1 MHARHLLVAVALM
14 SLFAA
19 ADAGSVELTAAG
31 LWQATDQET
40 GQPNGWFLFR
50 DHDGVFDGMIVR
62 MYLKPGESPDV
73 TCDQCKDDRR
83 DKPWLGLDIVRGMK
97 RDGMAYKD
105 GTILDPRNGN
115 VYNAVMTLKPDGQTL
130 VVRGY
135 LGISLFGQ
143 DRIWTRLPDSA
154 FNEIDPRFNPTPAR
168 KPHQIENRQK
178 IRLDFEP
185 ADQNQF
191 MLDLPADFFGN
202 AVGIAL
208 ACAGPG

>member
-1 MHARHLLVAVALM
+1 MHARRLLVAAALM
-14 SLFAA
+14 SLFG
-19 ADAGSVELTAAG
+19 AGDVRSVESTAAG

-50 DHDGVFDGMIVR
+50 ERDGVFDGTIVR

-73 TCDQCKDDRR
+73 TCDKCTDDRR

-97 RDGMAYKD
+97 RDGLTYKD

-115 VYNAVMTLKPDGQTL
+115 VYKAVMTLKPDGQTL

-154 FNEIDPRFNPTPAR
+154 YNEIDPRFNPAPAR
-168 KPHQIENRQK
+168 KPQSVSK
-178 IRLDFEP
+178 P
-185 ADQNQF
+185 
-191 MLDLPADFFGN
+191 DLRR
-202 AVGIAL
+202 
-208 ACAGPG
+208 